1 MTKVTKP
8 KTDVLVQEEKTNSEK
23 ILDFVNGCESG
34 TYLKE
39 VKRSIAN

>member
-23 ILDFVNGCESG
+23 ILDFVNGFLFRENSQ
-34 TYLKE
+34 
-39 VKRSIAN
+39 